1 MKYEE
6 SASSGMQSVKIGMTK
21 SGVPL
26 YYI

>member
-6 SASSGMQSVKIGMTK
+6 SASSGMQSIKIGMTK